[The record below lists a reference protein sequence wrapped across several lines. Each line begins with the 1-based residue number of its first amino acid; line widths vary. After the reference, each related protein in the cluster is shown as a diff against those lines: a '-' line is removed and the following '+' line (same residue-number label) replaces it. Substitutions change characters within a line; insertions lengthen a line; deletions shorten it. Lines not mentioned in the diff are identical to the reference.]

1 MNCNAYS
8 NGSGAPIL
16 IGGTLPSEFCHDG
29 NWGNTFLAFIQAM
42 VAALPGSYAGLVVG
56 DDTPSASDRDKLW
69 YRTSTTCQPLG
80 LFVYY
85 GGKWKRAVPHHL
97 PPGTI
102 VDYWNASLHATD
114 HDANARTITY
124 LDVYDETYSAIID
137 ATDPFWRVCD
147 GTNGTP
153 DLRGRVRVGA
163 GDNPNP
169 LISNRLWGAAVGA
182 ESITLEAGQLPTI
195 SAPTGPSGGTGAL
208 VAGKAPATGSVAIN
222 SGGAS
227 HPNMQPSLVIYPIMR
242 TTRTV

>member
-1 MNCNAYS
+1 MNCTAYS
-8 NGSGAPIL
+8 NGSGAPIVF
-16 IGGTLPSEFCHDG
+16 GGTLPNDFC
-29 NWGNTFLAFIQAM
+29 WTTPQAFFNAVVAAL

-69 YRTSTTCQPLG
+69 YRTSTTCVPLG

-85 GGKWKRAVPHHL
+85 DGKWKRAVPHHL

-102 VDYWNASLHATD
+102 VDYWNASFHASD
-114 HDANARTITY
+114 HAANARTITY

-137 ATDPFWRVCD
+137 ATDPFWRICD

-163 GDNPNP
+163 GNNPDA
-169 LISNRLWGAAVGA
+169 LISDRLWGATTGA
-182 ESITLEAGQLPTI
+182 ESITLEAGQIPTV

-227 HPNMQPSLVIYPIMR
+227 HPNMQPSLMIYPIMR